1 MALLLRLFPSPLSR
15 CTVYSF
21 SETAGQFWTW
31 SQLWGLRSSD
41 RAEGGRSRACVG
53 ANCDSEMQDAPV
65 FPLAPA
71 PLSLFSSLPPLSQF
85 HSPFPPFLIPPSLP
99 VSSLFLPQR
108 LSTKASSSWPLAPP
122 GWVWPGMEMPAG
134 AWKEEQ
140 RGSHCLFPSL
150 RLWHRP
156 TECCPTKIPPSWLF
170 ASGLEATLSLFFFP
184 SRPRADRYSVFL
196 CKHVVN
202 CFSDHPTPTPN
213 PTVPSISCKILT
225 GTLSM
230 G

>member
-53 ANCDSEMQDAPV
+53 ANCDSEMQGAPV
-65 FPLAPA
+65 FSLAPA
-71 PLSLFSSLPPLSQF
+71 PLSLFSSLPALYLF
-85 HSPFPPFLIPPSLP
+85 HSPLPPFLIPPSLP

-134 AWKEEQ
+134 DWREEQ

-150 RLWHRP
+150 RPWHYQLNAALQKSPLPGSLLQVWKWR
-156 TECCPTKIPPSWLF
+156 C
-170 ASGLEATLSLFFFP
+170 LFFFFFP
-184 SRPRADRYSVFL
+184 HA
-196 CKHVVN
+196 
-202 CFSDHPTPTPN
+202 
-213 PTVPSISCKILT
+213 
-225 GTLSM
+225 
-230 G
+230 